1 MKYGPHSTDTAPGW
15 SPGDEPSPGKPATWK
30 GYRHM
35 PGVGMAADYNDTEPP
50 PSPLGEPGQLRPLP
64 PFWRRILPLS
74 QTTRDWLWPALAAL
88 AALVALLLLAPPAH
102 ARCTAR
108 DSWHGD
114 DKVEHL
120 ALGTLVSGFVGAA
133 TQDARQGVYWGVG
146 AAIGKEALDST
157 GLGTCSAQ
165 DAIWTLAGVGIGYA
179 GARIMIG
186 RNRDTTTV
194 RVSWVMP

>member
-1 MKYGPHSTDTAPGW
+1 MTDFQD
-15 SPGDEPSPGKPATWK
+15 SSPSPARPKGW

-35 PGVGMAADYNDTEPP
+35 PGVGMAADYNDTEPSA

-74 QTTRDWLWPALAAL
+74 QTARDWLWPTLV
-88 AALVALLLLAPPAH
+88 ALVVLVVLLLLAPAAH
-102 ARCTAR
+102 ASCTAK
-108 DSWHGD
+108 DSWHGP

-120 ALGTLVSGFVGAA
+120 ALGALVSGFVGAA
-133 TQDARQGVYWGVG
+133 TQDPRQGVYWGVG

-165 DAIWTLAGVGIGYA
+165 DAIWTLAGVGLGYA
-179 GARIMIG
+179 GTMFMIG
-186 RNRDTTTV
+186 RDRGTTSV
-194 RVSWVMP
+194 RVSWVLQ